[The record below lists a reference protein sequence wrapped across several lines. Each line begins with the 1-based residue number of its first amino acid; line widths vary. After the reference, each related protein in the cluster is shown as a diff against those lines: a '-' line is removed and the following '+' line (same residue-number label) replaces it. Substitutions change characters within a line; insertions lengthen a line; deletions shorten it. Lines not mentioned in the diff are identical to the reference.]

1 MADVE
6 AFYQG
11 GQLLAIS
18 FAPAVTPT
26 RGRWLNSEIIKLFTK
41 CIDVN

>member
-6 AFYQG
+6 AFYHG
-11 GQLLAIS
+11 GQLLAIG
-18 FAPAVTPT
+18 FALVVTPSK
-26 RGRWLNSEIIKLFTK
+26 RRLNSEIIKLFTK